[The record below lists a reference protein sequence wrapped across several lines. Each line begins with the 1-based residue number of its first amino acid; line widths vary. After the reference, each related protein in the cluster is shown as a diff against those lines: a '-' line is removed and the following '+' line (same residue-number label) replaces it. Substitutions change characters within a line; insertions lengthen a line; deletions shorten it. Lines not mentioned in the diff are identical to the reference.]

1 MFCVLYEC
9 DWFSFSQ
16 YGTSAVCV
24 SGADFTAATESTS
37 VISPVAQSLP
47 QVLVGFVKCPN
58 KELWVSADF
67 ESSKKRKALFL
78 LIFNSICAD
87 LFFFKMDMVDWKNLT
102 LHFFSRFK
110 LTLPCS
116 LLQNARVLTEYLCR
130 NFFRVYV
137 LINSLMRKPY
147 LLMLGT
153 IETTFMQKETL
164 RHQDKD
170 MQVA

>member
-24 SGADFTAATESTS
+24 SGADFTAAAESVS

-78 LIFNSICAD
+78 LIFNSIYAD
-87 LFFFKMDMVDWKNLT
+87 IFFLRWTWLT
-102 LHFFSRFK
+102 GK
-110 LTLPCS
+110 
-116 LLQNARVLTEYLCR
+116 
-130 NFFRVYV
+130 
-137 LINSLMRKPY
+137 I
-147 LLMLGT
+147 
-153 IETTFMQKETL
+153 
-164 RHQDKD
+164 
-170 MQVA
+170 